1 MNCFPSFAKL
11 QAIWLCCTLLRTS
24 ISAKDSTYS
33 NRDQST
39 VQAGQSASFKVGRDL
54 PGVHRYMRLCIDQA
68 NVVDST
74 YIMKLNFRCFDMLVR
89 WIVIRLLPPL
99 NQRMDSLEFEVAFTA
114 RYAANGRGGE
124 AACRT
129 GSTDTITTF
138 QMLCL
143 KQHSQYEV

>member
-24 ISAKDSTYS
+24 ISAKDSTNS
-33 NRDQST
+33 NRDEKYGPSWPIS
-39 VQAGQSASFKVGRDL
+39 VFRGRDL
-54 PGVHRYMRLCIDQA
+54 PGDHRFMCLCIDQA
-68 NVVDST
+68 HVVDST
-74 YIMKLNFRCFDMLVR
+74 SIMKLNFRCFDILVR